1 MECNTFCVLVVYT
14 IRLVDKN
21 IGNYF
26 KILDNKDNKMNI
38 EDKKTEIITI
48 RCTKSEKGKIERKSE
63 QKHQCVSVYMLDCSM
78 AGLERRRV
86 KDRDRLILMVERQEQ
101 LNALMKRTRASI
113 TEREALSI
121 LMELVNG
128 ESALWES

>member
-14 IRLVDKN
+14 IRLINEIID
-21 IGNYF
+21 NYF
-26 KILDNKDNKMNI
+26 KISDNKDNKMNI

-48 RCTKSEKGKIERKSE
+48 RCTKNEKGKIERKSE
-63 QKHQCVSVYMLDCSM
+63 QKHQCVSTYMLDCSI

-86 KDRDRLILMVERQEQ
+86 KDRDRLILMVERQEW

-121 LMELVNG
+121 LMELVKG
-128 ESALWES
+128 ESVLWES

>member
-1 MECNTFCVLVVYT
+1 
-14 IRLVDKN
+14 
-21 IGNYF
+21 
-26 KILDNKDNKMNI
+26 MNI

-48 RCTKSEKGKIERKSE
+48 RCTKNEKGKIERKSE
-63 QKHQCVSVYMLDCSM
+63 QKHQFVSTYMLDCSI

-86 KDRDRLILMVERQEQ
+86 KDRDRLILMVERQEW

-121 LMELVNG
+121 LMELVKG
-128 ESALWES
+128 ESVLWQS

>member
-1 MECNTFCVLVVYT
+1 
-14 IRLVDKN
+14 
-21 IGNYF
+21 
-26 KILDNKDNKMNI
+26 MNI

-63 QKHQCVSVYMLDCSM
+63 QKHQCVSAYMLDCSI

-86 KDRDRLILMVERQEQ
+86 KDRDRLILMVERQEW

-121 LMELVNG
+121 LMELVKG
-128 ESALWES
+128 ESVLWES

>member
-1 MECNTFCVLVVYT
+1 
-14 IRLVDKN
+14 
-21 IGNYF
+21 
-26 KILDNKDNKMNI
+26 MNI

-63 QKHQCVSVYMLDCSM
+63 QKHQCVSAYMLDCSI

-101 LNALMKRTRASI
+101 MNALMKRNGDSI
-113 TEREALSI
+113 TKEEALSM
-121 LMELVNG
+121 LVELVQG
-128 ESALWES
+128 ERALWD